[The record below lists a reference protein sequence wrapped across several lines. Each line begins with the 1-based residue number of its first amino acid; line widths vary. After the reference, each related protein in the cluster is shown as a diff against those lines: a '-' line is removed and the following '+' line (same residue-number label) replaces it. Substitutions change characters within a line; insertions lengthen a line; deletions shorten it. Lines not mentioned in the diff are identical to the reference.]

1 MLIVLDPPRRSHVIQ
16 SGETTRT
23 MLVRLRS
30 PRRRR
35 SSTEMMGV
43 PGTSPLP
50 CASRSAFW
58 TVVRCAPALAAIAS
72 MQRSQYPFA
81 RHSSPT
87 MRLFD
92 KPLQDRHVLH
102 ARHIRNLSS
111 G

>member
-58 TVVRCAPALAAIAS
+58 TVVRCTPALAAIAS
-72 MQRSQYPFA
+72 EVAISLRTALVADDAPV
-81 RHSSPT
+81 R
-87 MRLFD
+87 
-92 KPLQDRHVLH
+92 
-102 ARHIRNLSS
+102 
-111 G
+111 